1 MNCRIWRNWHSY
13 KMTCYDDNLFQRDNS
28 QIRLEFCHTKLLE
41 AGRGEIGPLGS
52 ARAELLM
59 RKLCS
64 LFLYPTSPSFLPLL
78 QVIFSL
84 IKLKNFFQIQPSVP
98 QNLQWFPGECL
109 FFS

>member
-13 KMTCYDDNLFQRDNS
+13 K
-28 QIRLEFCHTKLLE
+28 FCHTKLLE

-98 QNLQWFPGECL
+98 QNLRWFPGECL
-109 FFS
+109 FFFFFLIFSCHD